1 MANIDNI
8 SLAEAVAD
16 AKAVINGATV
26 NAKLALEEALT
37 PRIKS
42 ILYQKLAEDLEEDTE
57 ETMEEELTSEVNFYD
72 DEESGDEFG
81 ESVEE
86 EVDLESILR
95 ELELEEKD
103 EEEMTDENVD
113 YDDESEELEDEEISE
128 DAINEIIASLEK
140 DSLEEKTSTIKTS
153 MADYLK
159 FERNRDDN
167 EQVVDEEIELE
178 LDEEEDDEVDL
189 DELMNDYKKAK
200 VAKMEEEYTKKVK
213 SLNKALREANNKTK
227 QMETKL
233 SELNLLNAKLLY
245 ANKILQEHSLTKDE
259 KSRMFETI
267 QKAKKVNE
275 VKLVYE
281 VMNERYSSS
290 STNLHESLGFASK
303 TISSTY
309 SAVKNDENILNES
322 VADRFKRLANI
333 K

>member
-37 PRIKS
+37 PKIKS

-72 DEESGDEFG
+72 DEDSVDESE
-81 ESVEE
+81 ETVEE
-86 EVDLESILR
+86 EIDLESILR
-95 ELELEEKD
+95 ELELEEEN
-103 EEEMTDENVD
+103 EEVTDENVD
-113 YDDESEELEDEEISE
+113 YDEDEEISE

-140 DSLEEKTSTIKTS
+140 DALEEKTSTIKTS
-153 MADYLK
+153 LADYLR
-159 FERNRDDN
+159 FERNKKNEDD
-167 EQVVDEEIELE
+167 EQVMDEEIELE
-178 LDEEEDDEVDL
+178 LDEEEDNSVDL

-200 VAKMEEEYTKKVK
+200 VAKMEEEYTNKVK
-213 SLNKALREANNKTK
+213 SLNKALKEANNKAQ

-233 SELNLLNAKLLY
+233 SEMNLLNAKLLY
-245 ANKILQEHSLTKDE
+245 ANRILQEHSLTKDE
-259 KSRMFETI
+259 KSRMLETI

-281 VMNERYSSS
+281 VLNERYAS
-290 STNLHESLGFASK
+290 STKNISESLGFASR
-303 TISSTY
+303 TISST
-309 SAVKNDENILNES
+309 SVKNDENIL
-322 VADRFKRLANI
+322 
-333 K
+333 

>member
-57 ETMEEELTSEVNFYD
+57 ETMEEELASEVNFYD
-72 DEESGDEFG
+72 DEDSVDESE
-81 ESVEE
+81 EPVEE

-95 ELELEEKD
+95 ELELEEEN
-103 EEEMTDENVD
+103 EEVTDENVD
-113 YDDESEELEDEEISE
+113 SDEDELFEDDEISE
-128 DAINEIIASLEK
+128 DALNEIIAALEK
-140 DSLEEKTSTIKTS
+140 DALEEKTSTIKTS
-153 MADYLK
+153 IADYLR
-159 FERNRDDN
+159 FERNKKNEDD
-167 EQVVDEEIELE
+167 EQVMDEEIELE
-178 LDEEEDDEVDL
+178 LDEEEDDSVDL

-200 VAKMEEEYTKKVK
+200 VAKMEEEYASKVN
-213 SLNKALREANNKTK
+213 SLNRALKEANNRAQ

-233 SELNLLNAKLLY
+233 SEMNLLNAKLLY
-245 ANKILQEHSLTKDE
+245 ANRILQEHSLTKDE
-259 KSRMFETI
+259 KSRMLETI

-281 VMNERYSSS
+281 VLNERYAS
-290 STNLHESLGFASK
+290 STKNISESLGFASK
-303 TISSTY
+303 TISST
-309 SAVKNDENILNES
+309 SVKNDENILNES

>member
-1 MANIDNI
+1 MTNIDNI

-37 PRIKS
+37 PKIKS

-72 DEESGDEFG
+72 DEDSVDESE
-81 ESVEE
+81 ETVEE
-86 EVDLESILR
+86 EIDLESILR
-95 ELELEEKD
+95 ELELEED
-103 EEEMTDENVD
+103 NEEVTDENVD
-113 YDDESEELEDEEISE
+113 YDEDEEISE

-140 DSLEEKTSTIKTS
+140 DALEEKTSTIKTS
-153 MADYLK
+153 LADYLR
-159 FERNRDDN
+159 FERNKKNEDD
-167 EQVVDEEIELE
+167 EQVMDEEIELE
-178 LDEEEDDEVDL
+178 LDEEEDNSVDL

-200 VAKMEEEYTKKVK
+200 VAKMEEEYTNKVK
-213 SLNKALREANNKTK
+213 SLNKALKEANNKAQ

-233 SELNLLNAKLLY
+233 SEMNLLNAKLLY
-245 ANKILQEHSLTKDE
+245 ANRILQEHSLTKDE
-259 KSRMFETI
+259 KSRMLETI

-281 VMNERYSSS
+281 VLNERYAS
-290 STNLHESLGFASK
+290 STKNISESLGFVSR
-303 TISSTY
+303 TISST
-309 SAVKNDENILNES
+309 SVKNDENILNES
-322 VADRFKRLANI
+322 IADRFKILANI

>member
-37 PRIKS
+37 PKIKS

-72 DEESGDEFG
+72 DEDSVDESE
-81 ESVEE
+81 ETVEE
-86 EVDLESILR
+86 IDLESILR
-95 ELELEEKD
+95 ELELEEEN
-103 EEEMTDENVD
+103 EEITDENVD
-113 YDDESEELEDEEISE
+113 YNEDEFEDEEISE
-128 DAINEIIASLEK
+128 DAINEIIAALEK
-140 DSLEEKTSTIKTS
+140 DALKEKTSTIKTS
-153 MADYLK
+153 ITDYLRY
-159 FERNRDDN
+159 ERNKKNEDN
-167 EQVVDEEIELE
+167 EQVMDEEIDLE
-178 LDEEEDDEVDL
+178 LDEEEDNNVDL

-200 VAKMEEEYTKKVK
+200 VAKMEEEYTNKVK
-213 SLNKALREANNKTK
+213 SLNKALKEANNRAQ

-233 SELNLLNAKLLY
+233 SEINLLNAKLLY
-245 ANKILQEHSLTKDE
+245 ANRILQEHSLTKDE
-259 KSRMFETI
+259 KYKMLETI

-281 VMNERYSSS
+281 VLNERYAS
-290 STNLHESLGFASK
+290 STKNISESLGFASK
-303 TISSTY
+303 TVSST
-309 SAVKNDENILNES
+309 SVKNDENILNES
-322 VADRFKRLANI
+322 IADRFKILANI

>member
-57 ETMEEELTSEVNFYD
+57 ETMEEELASEVNFYD
-72 DEESGDEFG
+72 DENSVDESE

-95 ELELEEKD
+95 ELELEEED
-103 EEEMTDENVD
+103 EEVTDENVD
-113 YDDESEELEDEEISE
+113 SDEDELFEDDEISE
-128 DAINEIIASLEK
+128 DALNEIIAALEK
-140 DSLEEKTSTIKTS
+140 DALEEKTSTIKTS
-153 MADYLK
+153 IADYLR
-159 FERNRDDN
+159 FERNKKNEDD
-167 EQVVDEEIELE
+167 EQVMDEEIELE
-178 LDEEEDDEVDL
+178 LDEEEDDNVDL

-200 VAKMEEEYTKKVK
+200 VAKMEEEYANKVN
-213 SLNKALREANNKTK
+213 SLNRALKEANNRAQ

-233 SELNLLNAKLLY
+233 SEMNLLNAKLLY
-245 ANKILQEHSLTKDE
+245 ANRILQEHSLTKDE
-259 KSRMFETI
+259 KSRMLETI

-281 VMNERYSSS
+281 VLNERYNS
-290 STNLHESLGFASK
+290 STKNISESLGFASK

-309 SAVKNDENILNES
+309 VKNDENILNES